1 MIRDFDGSQ
10 SICRIGGD
18 IGKQSHSAFIKI
30 KVPISPIT
38 RHGLRRQYAPET
50 LLQLGIIS
58 LGKSAGFTLSEISGM
73 FRKDGTPD
81 LPRKAL
87 AAKADE
93 LELQIRKL
101 SALRGLLQHVAE
113 CPARTHLEC
122 PKFRRLLRIAMR
134 RKTA

>member
-1 MIRDFDGSQ
+1 MKLL
-10 SICRIGGD
+10 D
-18 IGKQSHSAFIKI
+18 IGEISRRSSIPPSALRYYEEKGLIAP
-30 KVPISPIT
+30 VT

-113 CPARTHLEC
+113 CPARTHLEF

>member
-1 MIRDFDGSQ
+1 MKLL
-10 SICRIGGD
+10 D
-18 IGKQSHSAFIKI
+18 IGEISRRFSIPPSALRYYEEKGLIAP
-30 KVPISPIT
+30 VT

>member
-1 MIRDFDGSQ
+1 MKLL
-10 SICRIGGD
+10 D
-18 IGKQSHSAFIKI
+18 IGEISRRFSIPPSALRYYEEKGLIAP
-30 KVPISPIT
+30 VT

-87 AAKADE
+87 TAKADE